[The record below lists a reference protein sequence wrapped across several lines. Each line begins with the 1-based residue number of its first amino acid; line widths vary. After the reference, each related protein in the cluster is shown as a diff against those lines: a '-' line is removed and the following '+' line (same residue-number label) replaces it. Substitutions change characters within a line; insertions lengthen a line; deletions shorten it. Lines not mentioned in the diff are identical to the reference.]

1 MPSGIW
7 PDFAVEDGT
16 RWRLT
21 LSVPTMSVSPSE
33 LANQLGSTTPPVLLD
48 VREPEEHAFVHL
60 PGSILIP
67 LSELAERADELN
79 AMRDRSIVVYCH
91 HGVRSAHAI
100 GLLRTLGFTRLW
112 NLSGGIDRYSLEVD
126 PGLPRY

>member
-7 PDFAVEDGT
+7 PDFAVEDCS

-21 LSVPTMSVSPSE
+21 LSVPTMSVSPPE
-33 LANQLGSTTPPVLLD
+33 LATQLGSTTPPVLLD
-48 VREPEEHAFVHL
+48 VRESEEHAFVHL

-67 LSELAERADELN
+67 LSELAERADELD
-79 AMRDRSIVVYCH
+79 AVRDRSIVVYCH

-100 GLLRTLGFTRLW
+100 GLLRTMGFTRLW

-126 PGLPRY
+126 PRLPRY

>member
-7 PDFAVEDGT
+7 PDSAVEDGT

-48 VREPEEHAFVHL
+48 VREPGEHAFVHL